1 MDLHSSQ
8 NQNSNGFL
16 YEFLSPKFWP
26 MWLNITLIATVA
38 RFPFKIALQI
48 GAILG
53 WFSLKLGRR
62 RRNICNVNLKLC
74 FPNLNQHQLNELM
87 RATFRENGIG
97 LVEAA
102 IAWTCKIDNLKTPVE
117 IEGLH
122 FLQAAQSEGNGVLL
136 VGAHYSTLEMG
147 GALLAKF
154 TDLDVTYRKH
164 KNLLFDRFMH
174 NSRSKHYT
182 NVIEREDV
190 RKIARSLRN
199 GNTVWFA
206 PDQDYGKTHSV
217 FAPFF
222 GVEAATIK
230 ATARFARLNNSPTLI
245 FSHHRKKDNSGYILK
260 ISPRLVAYPTDDEYS
275 NALKIN
281 HCLEA
286 RILEFPAQYLW
297 LHRRFKTQPTSL
309 SGEIYNTTN
318 EILQRNK

>member
-1 MDLHSSQ
+1 MALHSSQ

-164 KNLLFDRFMH
+164 KNLLFD
-174 NSRSKHYT
+174 
-182 NVIEREDV
+182 
-190 RKIARSLRN
+190 
-199 GNTVWFA
+199 
-206 PDQDYGKTHSV
+206 
-217 FAPFF
+217 
-222 GVEAATIK
+222 
-230 ATARFARLNNSPTLI
+230 
-245 FSHHRKKDNSGYILK
+245 
-260 ISPRLVAYPTDDEYS
+260 
-275 NALKIN
+275 
-281 HCLEA
+281 
-286 RILEFPAQYLW
+286 
-297 LHRRFKTQPTSL
+297 
-309 SGEIYNTTN
+309 
-318 EILQRNK
+318 